1 MTDIKLDET
10 GERKFVVT
18 DEGKLQKDEDD
29 DTQEFEE
36 LNFDD

>member
-1 MTDIKLDET
+1 MTDIKPDET

-18 DEGKLQKDEDD
+18 DEGKLREDEET

-36 LNFDD
+36 LNFDE